1 MTRLFLKFGGDDDN
15 ILFFYTT
22 KFIKLRLDSDVIDIL
37 VCSDFILLMM
47 TKTLYLREELANA
60 WQGKDIFSLLNTIDG
75 EIFRDKEGRRTLRIE
90 VNKNSYFLKYH
101 RGVGWGE
108 IIKNWLSL
116 RSPIVSARN
125 EWQAV
130 KFLQHHQL
138 ETMTLAGYGEMGKNP
153 AKRHSFVITEE
164 LVDTMSLE
172 HIGQQWHQF
181 PPRFSSKYQLI
192 KKLAHIAGTMHA
204 NGMNHR
210 DFYLCHFL
218 LDKKFSEHNTFDA
231 SMPVYLIDLHRAQIR
246 NDIPERWIV
255 KDLGSL
261 YFSAYD
267 VALTQRDLLR
277 FIKMYTGLPLRQ
289 ALYGKQDFWKKVQQ
303 RADALFHE

>member
-1 MTRLFLKFGGDDDN
+1 MTRLFLKLGRDDDN
-15 ILFFYTT
+15 ILFFHTI
-22 KFIKLRLDSDVIDIL
+22 KFIKLRLDHDVIGVL
-37 VCSDFILLMM
+37 ANSDFTLLMM

-75 EIFRDKEGRRTLRIE
+75 EVFRDKEGRRTLRIAINE
-90 VNKNSYFLKYH
+90 SSYFLKYH

-108 IIKNWLSL
+108 IIKNWLSF

-130 KFLQHHQL
+130 KFLQRHQL
-138 ETMTLAGYGEMGKNP
+138 ETMTIAAYGEVGKNP
-153 AKRHSFVITEE
+153 AKRHSFVITED

-172 HIGQQWHQF
+172 HLGQQWRQL

-218 LDKKFSEHNTFDA
+218 LDKKFADHNTFDG
-231 SMPVYLIDLHRAQIR
+231 SMPIYLIDLHRAQIR
-246 NDIPERWIV
+246 NEIPERWVI

-267 VALTQRDLLR
+267 VALTPRDLLR
-277 FIKMYTGLPLRQ
+277 FIKVYTGLPLRQ
-289 ALYGKQDFWKKVQQ
+289 ALSGKQDFWKKVQQ